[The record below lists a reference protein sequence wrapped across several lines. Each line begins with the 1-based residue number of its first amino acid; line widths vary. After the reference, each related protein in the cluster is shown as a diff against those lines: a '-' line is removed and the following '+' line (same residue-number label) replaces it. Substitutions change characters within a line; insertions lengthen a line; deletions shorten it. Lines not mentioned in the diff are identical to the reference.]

1 MAAPGGTESSLGAPR
16 SQPTLKSVA
25 AAAGVSRSTVSRVV
39 NQAPN
44 VRPEIVEAVNA
55 AIVRLNYVPN
65 RGSRTSRRANA
76 VALLV
81 PEEVGR
87 FFGDPYFAL
96 VVKGIMARLDQSE
109 HLLTLVVAGADAE
122 AKTRQYLQHRAVD
135 GALVIS
141 QHPTHHALASLNA
154 GVPLVFGGR
163 PSGPGLG
170 PCYYVDVDNVG
181 GALAA
186 TEHLIDRGC
195 RVIGTITG
203 PNDVPASLDR
213 LTGWQRGLNAAG
225 RSPGPMARG
234 DFTVMGGAAGMIEL
248 LDHQPD
254 LDGVFAA
261 NDLMARGA
269 LSVLSR
275 RRITV
280 PDEVAVIGFDDG
292 PAAVGD
298 QPRLTTVRQ
307 PAIELGAAMA
317 DVLLNL
323 IAGRTPPALALL
335 LPTQLIVRDTA

>member
-1 MAAPGGTESSLGAPR
+1 
-16 SQPTLKSVA
+16 
-25 AAAGVSRSTVSRVV
+25 VV
-39 NQAPN
+39 NHAPN
-44 VRPEIVEAVNA
+44 VRPETVEAVNA

-65 RGSRTSRRANA
+65 RGSGARRGANA

-81 PEEVGR
+81 PEEITR
-87 FFGDPYFAL
+87 FFGDPYLAL
-96 VVKGIMARLDQSE
+96 VVKGIMARLDRSD

-122 AKTRQYLQHRAVD
+122 AKTRRYLQHRTVD

-141 QHPTHHALASLNA
+141 QQPANQGLASFA
-154 GVPLVFGGR
+154 SAVPLVFGGR

-170 PCYYVDVDNVG
+170 HCYYVDVDNVG
-181 GALAA
+181 GAMAA
-186 TEHLIDRGC
+186 TEHLLNCGC
-195 RVIGTITG
+195 RIIGTITG
-203 PNDVPASLDR
+203 AEDVPVSLDR
-213 LTGWQRGLNAAG
+213 LTGWQRALNAAG
-225 RSPGPMARG
+225 RSPGPIARG
-234 DFTVMGGAAGMIEL
+234 DFTVMGGAAAMIEL

-280 PDEVAVIGFDDG
+280 PDEVAVVGFDDG
-292 PAAVGD
+292 PAAVGE

-307 PAIELGAAMA
+307 PAVDLGEAMA
-317 DVLLNL
+317 DMLLDL
-323 IAGRTPPALALL
+323 IAGRTPPAQVVL